1 MRAAVRPVRVAD
13 PEAVRIEKP
22 LNGVFK
28 HPGDFRLKNIQLTG
42 VQNLLKLFFVVCQ
55 SVRVRGPY
63 GRTDVSITPFFLP
76 LFFITWRRI
85 RRFWSRGF
93 RRS

>member
-28 HPGDFRLKNIQLTG
+28 HPGDFRLKDLQLTG
-42 VQNLLKLFFVVCQ
+42 VQNLLEFFFSVCL
-55 SVRVRGPY
+55 SVPVRGPY
-63 GRTDVSITPFFLP
+63 GLTDVNITLFFLTF
-76 LFFITWRRI
+76 FFITWPQI
-85 RRFWSRGF
+85 
-93 RRS
+93 